1 MAPETLED
9 NLSTIE
15 SDRWSFA
22 VLLWEIYSLAVR
34 PYIGIEN
41 HEIVDHIRAGQFILL
56 CRRVVTSVYCIPR
69 GGGMTSAAKT
79 TGCLCRS
86 RSCLFE
92 YHKVCADIPRF
103 IHCDDVT
110 HARRSSAQETIDV
123 PRRRLRVDVAV
134 LVCTTIAPPTI
145 CCNHRTALR

>member
-69 GGGMTSAAKT
+69 GGG
-79 TGCLCRS
+79 
-86 RSCLFE
+86 
-92 YHKVCADIPRF
+92 
-103 IHCDDVT
+103 
-110 HARRSSAQETIDV
+110 
-123 PRRRLRVDVAV
+123 
-134 LVCTTIAPPTI
+134 
-145 CCNHRTALR
+145 